1 MKTVFTTLFLFILLS
16 ALAVGGFGFVQ
27 YEQFI
32 KQKVSKSAPQT
43 FEIKKGS
50 SIKRVAADL
59 DAQNILKPAW
69 KFQVLAKITKQENK
83 IKAGE
88 FAIEPGMSAQ
98 NLLDRFTS
106 GKTISYWTT
115 IVEGFTF
122 KELAKKLQADPNLVK
137 TLTEDDYKHENIM
150 AKIGS
155 DEKSPEGWFF
165 PDTYNYPRGT
175 TDVEFLSRSHKAM
188 KQFLNAEWEKRDAVV
203 PLKRPYQ
210 ALILASIVEKETGV
224 PEERPLIAQVFQNR
238 IRKGMMLQTDPS
250 VIYGMGERFKG
261 NIRKSDLRRDTPY
274 NTYTRKGLTP
284 TPIATPSAEAIRAVL
299 HPEPSKALYFVARG
313 DGTSHFTNTYRDHR
327 KAVIKYQLR
336 GNAKAY
342 QGDK

>member
-1 MKTVFTTLFLFILLS
+1 MKTVFSTLFLFLLLS
-16 ALAVGGFGFVQ
+16 ALAVGGYGFVQ
-27 YEQFI
+27 YEKFM
-32 KQKVSKSAPQT
+32 KQTVTESAPES
-43 FEIKKGS
+43 FVINKGS

-59 DAQNILKPAW
+59 EKQGIIKPAW
-69 KFQVLAKITKQENK
+69 QFQVLAKITKQENQ

-88 FAIEPGMSAQ
+88 FAIEPGMNAQ
-98 NLLDRFTS
+98 GLLDRFTS
-106 GKTISYWTT
+106 GKTISFNTT

-122 KELAKKLQADPNLVK
+122 KDLAKKLQSDPHLVI
-137 TLTEDDYKHENIM
+137 TLTPEDYKYENIM

-155 DEKSPEGWFF
+155 DEKNPEGWFF

-175 TDVEFLSRSHKAM
+175 TDVEFLKRSHKAM
-188 KQFLNAEWEKRDAVV
+188 KQFLNDEWEKRDSVV
-203 PLKRPYQ
+203 RLKKPYQ

-224 PEERPLIAQVFQNR
+224 PAERPHVAQVFQNR

-284 TPIATPSAEAIRAVL
+284 TPIATPSAEAIRVVL
-299 HPEPSKALYFVARG
+299 HPIPSKSLYFVARG
-313 DGTSHFTNTYRDHR
+313 DGTSHFTKTYREHR

-336 GNAKAY
+336 GNSKAY

>member
-1 MKTVFTTLFLFILLS
+1 MKTVFTTLFLFLLLS

-27 YEQFI
+27 YEQFT
-32 KQKVSKSAPQT
+32 KQKVADTAPES
-43 FEIKKGS
+43 FVINKGS

-59 DAQNILKPAW
+59 EKKGIIKPAW
-69 KFQVLAKITKQENK
+69 QFQVLAKITKQENQ

-88 FAIEPGMSAQ
+88 FALDPGMSPQ
-98 NLLDRFTS
+98 DLLDRFTS
-106 GKTISYWTT
+106 GKTISFNTT

-122 KELAKKLQADPNLVK
+122 KDLATKLQSDPHLVK
-137 TLTEDDYKHENIM
+137 TLTPEDYQYKNIM

-155 DEKSPEGWFF
+155 EEKNPEGWFF

-175 TDVEFLSRSHKAM
+175 TDVDFLKRSHKAM
-188 KQFLNAEWEKRDAVV
+188 KEFLQAEWEKRDSVV
-203 PLKRPYQ
+203 PLKKPYD

-238 IRKGMMLQTDPS
+238 IRKGMMLQTDPT

-261 NIRKSDLRRDTPY
+261 NIRKSDLKRDNPY
-274 NTYTRKGLTP
+274 NTYTRNGLTP
-284 TPIATPSAEAIRAVL
+284 TPIATPSAEAIRAVM

>member
-1 MKTVFTTLFLFILLS
+1 MKAVFKTFFFLVLLS
-16 ALAVGGFGFVQ
+16 GLAVGGYAYLQ

-32 KQKVSKSAPQT
+32 KQRVSDTAPAS

-50 SIKRVAADL
+50 SIKRVAAEL
-59 DAQNILKPAW
+59 DAKNIIKPAW
-69 KFQVLAKITKQENK
+69 QFQLLAKITQQDTK

-98 NLLDRFTS
+98 DVLDRFTS
-106 GKTISYWTT
+106 GKTISYSTR

-122 KELAKKLQADPNLVK
+122 RELAKKIQADPNLVH
-137 TLTEDDYKHENIM
+137 TLSDEDYQYDKIM

-155 DEKSPEGWFF
+155 DEKNPEGWFF

-175 TDVEFLSRSHKAM
+175 TDVEFLARSHKMM
-188 KQFLNAEWEKRDAVV
+188 KQYLSEQWEQRSAEV
-203 PLKRPYQ
+203 PLKNPYE
-210 ALILASIVEKETGV
+210 ALTLASIVEKETGV
-224 PEERPLIAQVFQNR
+224 AAERPLIAQVFQNR

-261 NIRKSDLRRDTPY
+261 NIRKSDLKRDTPY
-274 NTYTRKGLTP
+274 NTYTRTGLTP
-284 TPIATPSAEAIRAVL
+284 TPIATPSADAIKAVM
-299 HPEPSKALYFVARG
+299 HPEPTKAFYFVARG
-313 DGTSHFTNTYRDHR
+313 DGTSHFSNTYREHR

-342 QGDK
+342 KGDQ